1 MQLRPLMSLKGHREF
16 SWRLSGI
23 TLHGP
28 APARLSE
35 TEVGVDD
42 AMGRLARVNGTRN
55 PLIMA
60 NSR

>member
-35 TEVGVDD
+35 TEVGVD
-42 AMGRLARVNGTRN
+42 ALEA
-55 PLIMA
+55 
-60 NSR
+60 